1 MEKHYIYKLTSPSG
15 KSYVGRTNDFTSRM
29 HKHKSDA
36 AIGKE
41 RKLYT
46 AIRKYGWDNFKKEI
60 IAEVEGDH
68 SATIM
73 ELYYITEYNTFH
85 EGYNCTLN
93 TSDGGDVWKGKRD
106 TKQYKE
112 FLKRMS
118 DLGKGTKNNNYG
130 KKATPET
137 KAKQRKAAKGRFT
150 LPWFQDKYGQEEGLA
165 KYEERRN
172 FLKNRKINKD
182 ANGKFIPS

>member
-1 MEKHYIYKLTSPSG
+1 MEKHYICKLTSPSG
-15 KSYVGRTNDFTSRM
+15 KVYIGRTNDFEKRM
-29 HKHKSDA
+29 YSHLCTA
-36 AIGKE
+36 NQGE
-41 RKLYT
+41 TRKLYT
-46 AIRKYGWDNFKKEI
+46 AIRKHGWDNFTKEI
-60 IAEVEGDH
+60 IAEVQGEK
-68 SATIM
+68 AAQVQ
-73 ELYYITEYNTFH
+73 ELFYITEYDSFDN
-85 EGYNCTLN
+85 GYNCTLQ
-93 TSDGGDVWKGKRD
+93 TGGGDNWKGKRD

-118 DLGKGTKNNNYG
+118 DLGKGTNNSNYG

-137 KAKQRKAAKGRFT
+137 KAKLRAAAKGRFS